1 MQTAKSTHTRPY
13 VGPSQPTV
21 QSLVLQT
28 ACELA
33 GGEGKLAHHLGVS
46 AMALSRWLHGVE
58 KPPTKVFLDCVD
70 IVLFHERHLA
80 SGAR

>member
-1 MQTAKSTHTRPY
+1 MQ
-13 VGPSQPTV
+13 VQTV
-21 QSLVLQT
+21 QTVVLHT

-33 GGEGKLAHHLGVS
+33 GGVPKLAHHLGVP
-46 AMALSRWLHGVE
+46 AAKVARWLERNE

-80 SGAR
+80 ERPEPFTRPSP